1 MRVIGD
7 LSKANARRHPDKVAL
22 VHGGRALT
30 YLELESRSNQ
40 LAHALGAAGLR
51 PGDRLGLLACNHLDY
66 AVVTQGAAK
75 AGVLLVPLNFRLS
88 PRELAVV
95 LQDAQL
101 SLLVTERCL
110 APLWQAALQTA
121 SATALPVVLLED
133 ADDTLPMADRRD
145 RDAGVE
151 SAAPQV
157 AAEANDVWPG
167 ATWLAEW
174 LTPFPDAPPL
184 LEVDPE
190 SPCAIMYTSG
200 TTGTPKGVLVPHRA
214 YFRMYLGTA
223 METGLSRDDRYL
235 MAVPMFHAA
244 GLNLMLHQCLF
255 MGATGVI
262 HRGSLDPLRL
272 FALVEAERLTMAV
285 LVPTV
290 IGQLARHPDR
300 HRFDLSSLRTAF
312 YGSMPMPATV
322 FAAARASFPEV
333 EFHQIYGSTESGL
346 LGVLPWRDHATHAHC
361 TGREALYSH
370 LRIVNDAGEEVAD
383 GEVGEVLG
391 AATGGMLGY
400 WNNPAATAKR
410 MRADW
415 IHTGD
420 LARREG
426 DGYFTLVGRVE
437 ELIISGGEN
446 IHATEVEHA
455 LATHPAVREA
465 AVFGMADETFGEVVY
480 AAVVLHTGM
489 TADEAVLDTHCRTQ
503 LASYKRPRHYR
514 FLEAL
519 PRNASDK
526 VQKSELRAAA
536 LQPANSGDTA

>member
-22 VHGGRALT
+22 VHGTRSLT
-30 YLELESRSNQ
+30 YHQLEARSNQ
-40 LAHALGAAGLR
+40 LAHALAAAGLR
-51 PGDRLGLLACNHLDY
+51 AGDRLGLLACNHLDY

-88 PRELAVV
+88 PRELALV
-95 LQDAQL
+95 LQDAAV
-101 SLLVTERCL
+101 SLLVTESPL
-110 APLWQAALQTA
+110 AALWQEALHEAGTPN
-121 SATALPVVLLED
+121 LPVVLL
-133 ADDTLPMADRRD
+133 ADPEAETPGGARD
-145 RDAGVE
+145 IAPPVE
-151 SAAPQV
+151 AAH
-157 AAEANDVWPG
+157 AWPG
-167 ATWLAEW
+167 ALPLADWLAPHAE
-174 LTPFPDAPPL
+174 TPPAL
-184 LEVDPE
+184 AVDPE
-190 SPCAIMYTSG
+190 APCAIMYTSG
-200 TTGTPKGVLVPHRA
+200 TTGRPKGVLVPHRA

-262 HRGSLDPLRL
+262 HRGPLEPLRL
-272 FALVEAERLTMAV
+272 FALIEAERLSMAV

-300 HRFDLSSLRTAF
+300 HRFDLSSLRTVF
-312 YGSMPMPATV
+312 YGSMPMPPAV
-322 FAAARASFPEV
+322 FTAASAAFPAV

-346 LGVLPWRDHATHAHC
+346 LGVLPWRDHATHTHC

-370 LRIVNDAGEEVAD
+370 LRIVDTAGEDVPEGA
-383 GEVGEVLG
+383 VGEVLAD
-391 AATGGMLGY
+391 AAGGMLGY
-400 WNNPAATAKR
+400 WNHPAATAQR
-410 MRADW
+410 LQAGW

-426 DGYFTLVGRVE
+426 GGYFTLVGRVE

-446 IHATEVEHA
+446 IHAVEVEHA
-455 LATHPAVREA
+455 LASHPAVREV
-465 AVFGMADETFGEVVY
+465 AVFGIPDEHFGESVC
-480 AAVVLHTGM
+480 AAVVLQAEH
-489 TADEAVLDTHCRTQ
+489 AVDEAALDAHCRTQ
-503 LASYKRPRHYR
+503 LAAYTRPRRYA
-514 FLEAL
+514 FLPAL

-526 VQKSELRAAA
+526 VRKTELREAAMLSAAA
-536 LQPANSGDTA
+536 GAKE

>member
-7 LSKANARRHPDKVAL
+7 LSTANARRHPDKVAL
-22 VHGGRALT
+22 VHGDRSLT
-30 YLELESRSNQ
+30 YFDLELRSNQ
-40 LAHALGAAGLR
+40 LAHALAAAGLR

-66 AVVTQGAAK
+66 AIVTQGAAK
-75 AGVLLVPLNFRLS
+75 AGVLLVPLNFRLA

-95 LQDAQL
+95 LQDAQV
-101 SLLVTERCL
+101 SLLVTENSL
-110 APLWQAALQTA
+110 APLWQTALREMGSTQ
-121 SATALPVVLLED
+121 LPVVLLEEGD
-133 ADDTLPMADRRD
+133 AEGMA
-145 RDAGVE
+145 
-151 SAAPQV
+151 AAPV
-157 AAEANDVWPG
+157 AAEAWPG
-167 ATWLAEW
+167 ARALADWLQAFPE
-174 LTPFPDAPPL
+174 TPPE
-184 LEVDPE
+184 LEVDPD

-272 FALVEAERLTMAV
+272 FALIEAERLSMAV

-290 IGQLARHPDR
+290 IGLLARHPQR
-300 HRFDLSSLRTAF
+300 QAFNLSSLRTVF
-312 YGSMPMPATV
+312 YGSMPMPAAV
-322 FAAARASFPEV
+322 LAAAREAFPQV

-370 LRIVNDAGEEVAD
+370 LRIVDAAGDEVAD
-383 GEVGEVLG
+383 GAVGEVLG
-391 AATGGMLGY
+391 AAAGGMLAY
-400 WNNPAATAKR
+400 WNNASATAQR
-410 MRADW
+410 LRDGW

-426 DGYFTLVGRVE
+426 GGYFTLVGRVE

-446 IHATEVEHA
+446 IHATEVEHV
-455 LATHPAVREA
+455 LASHQAVREV
-465 AVFGMADETFGEVVY
+465 AVFGVPDESYGELVQ
-480 AAVVLHTGM
+480 AAVVLHAGA
-489 TADEAVLDTHCRTQ
+489 TADEVALDSHCRAQ
-503 LASYKRPRHYR
+503 LAAYKRPRGYY

-526 VQKSELRAAA
+526 VRKTELRQAAVA
-536 LQPANSGDTA
+536 AVRRGANE

>member
-7 LSKANARRHPDKVAL
+7 LSTANARRHPDKVAL
-22 VHGGRALT
+22 VHGARLLT
-30 YLELESRSNQ
+30 YLDLELRSNQ
-40 LAHALGAAGLR
+40 LAHALAATGLR
-51 PGDRLGLLACNHLDY
+51 PGDRLGLLACNHLAY
-66 AVVTQGAAK
+66 AIVTQGAAK
-75 AGVLLVPLNFRLS
+75 AGVLLVPLNFRLA

-95 LQDAQL
+95 LRDAQV
-101 SLLVTERCL
+101 SLLVTENSL
-110 APLWQAALQTA
+110 ASLWQAALQDTGG
-121 SATALPVVLLED
+121 TQLPVVLLDEAS
-133 ADDTLPMADRRD
+133 ADGT
-145 RDAGVE
+145 
-151 SAAPQV
+151 AAPAAVV
-157 AAEANDVWPG
+157 AAGWPG
-167 ATWLAEW
+167 ARALADWLQAFPE
-174 LTPFPDAPPL
+174 TPPA
-184 LEVDPE
+184 LEVDPD

-272 FALVEAERLTMAV
+272 FALIAAERLSMAV

-290 IGQLARHPDR
+290 IGLLARHPQR
-300 HRFDLSSLRTAF
+300 HEFNLSSLRTVF
-312 YGSMPMPATV
+312 YGSMPMPAAV
-322 FAAARASFPEV
+322 LAAAREAFPEV

-370 LRIVNDAGEEVAD
+370 LRIVDTAGDEVTD
-383 GEVGEVLG
+383 GAVGEVLG
-391 AATGGMLGY
+391 AAAGGMLAY
-400 WNNPAATAKR
+400 WNNAEATAQR
-410 MRADW
+410 LRDGW

-426 DGYFTLVGRVE
+426 GGYFTLVGRVE

-446 IHATEVEHA
+446 IHATEVEHV
-455 LATHPAVREA
+455 LASHQAVREV
-465 AVFGMADETFGEVVY
+465 AVFGVPDESYGELVH
-480 AAVVLHTGM
+480 AAVVLHAGGG
-489 TADEAVLDTHCRTQ
+489 ADEAALDAHCRAQ
-503 LASYKRPRHYR
+503 LAAYKRPRRYH
-514 FLEAL
+514 FLDVL

-526 VQKSELRAAA
+526 VRKTELRQAAMSA
-536 LQPANSGDTA
+536 VRVGETE

>member
-7 LSKANARRHPDKVAL
+7 LSTANARRHPDKVAL
-22 VHGGRALT
+22 VHGYRSLT
-30 YLELESRSNQ
+30 YFDLELRSNQ
-40 LAHALGAAGLR
+40 LAHALAAAGLR

-66 AVVTQGAAK
+66 AIVTQGAAK
-75 AGVLLVPLNFRLS
+75 AGVLLVPLNFRLA

-95 LQDAQL
+95 LQDAQV
-101 SLLVTERCL
+101 SLLVTENSL
-110 APLWQAALQTA
+110 APLWQTALREMGSTQ
-121 SATALPVVLLED
+121 LPVVLLEEGD
-133 ADDTLPMADRRD
+133 AEGMA
-145 RDAGVE
+145 
-151 SAAPQV
+151 AAPV
-157 AAEANDVWPG
+157 AAEAWPG
-167 ATWLAEW
+167 ARALADWLQAFPE
-174 LTPFPDAPPL
+174 TPPE
-184 LEVDPE
+184 LEVDPD

-272 FALVEAERLTMAV
+272 FALIEAERLSMAV

-290 IGQLARHPDR
+290 IGLLARHAQR
-300 HRFDLSSLRTAF
+300 QTFNLSSLRTVF
-312 YGSMPMPATV
+312 YGSMPMPAAV
-322 FAAARASFPEV
+322 LAAAREAFPQV

-370 LRIVNDAGEEVAD
+370 LRIVDAAGDEVAD
-383 GEVGEVLG
+383 GAVGEVLG
-391 AATGGMLGY
+391 AAAGGMLAY
-400 WNNPAATAKR
+400 WNNASATAQR
-410 MRADW
+410 LRDGW

-426 DGYFTLVGRVE
+426 GGYFTLVGRVE

-446 IHATEVEHA
+446 IHATEVEHV
-455 LATHPAVREA
+455 LASHPAVREV
-465 AVFGMADETFGEVVY
+465 AVFGVPDESYGELVQ
-480 AAVVLHTGM
+480 AAVVLHAGA
-489 TADEAVLDTHCRTQ
+489 TADEVALDSHCRAQ
-503 LASYKRPRHYR
+503 LAAYKRPRGYY

-526 VQKSELRAAA
+526 VRKTELRQAAVA
-536 LQPANSGDTA
+536 AVRRGANE

>member
-22 VHGGRALT
+22 VHGSRSLT
-30 YLELESRSNQ
+30 YLQLELRSNQ
-40 LAHALGAAGLR
+40 LAHALAAAGLR

-75 AGVLLVPLNFRLS
+75 AGVLLVPLNFRLA
-88 PRELAVV
+88 PRELALV
-95 LQDAQL
+95 LQDAAVA
-101 SLLVTERCL
+101 LLVTESPL
-110 APLWQAALQTA
+110 APLWQAALKEA
-121 SATALPVVLLED
+121 GAAELPVVLL
-133 ADDTLPMADRRD
+133 ADPEADTPGAP
-145 RDAGVE
+145 RDAMPP
-151 SAAPQV
+151 SDAAH
-157 AAEANDVWPG
+157 AWPG
-167 ATWLAEW
+167 ARTLAEW
-174 LTPFPDAPPL
+174 LPAFPDTPP
-184 LEVDPE
+184 EVAVDPE
-190 SPCAIMYTSG
+190 APCAIMYTSG
-200 TTGTPKGVLVPHRA
+200 TTGRPKGVLVPHRA

-255 MGATGVI
+255 MGAAGVI

-272 FALVEAERLTMAV
+272 FALIESERLSMAV

-290 IGQLARHPDR
+290 IGALARHPER
-300 HRFDLSSLRTAF
+300 HRFDLSSLRTVF
-312 YGSMPMPATV
+312 YGSMPMPPAI
-322 FAAARASFPEV
+322 FAAARAAFPEV

-361 TGREALYSH
+361 TGREALFSH
-370 LRIVNDAGEEVAD
+370 LRIVDAAGRDVAD
-383 GEVGEVLG
+383 GEVGEVL
-391 AATGGMLGY
+391 AAAAGGMLGY
-400 WNNPAATAKR
+400 WNNPAATAQR
-410 MRADW
+410 LQGEW

-426 DGYFTLVGRVE
+426 DGYFTLVGRIE

-455 LATHPAVREA
+455 LASHPAVQEV
-465 AVFGMADETFGEVVY
+465 AVYGVPDATYGEVVH
-480 AAVVLHTGM
+480 AAVVLHEAGV
-489 TADEAVLDTHCRTQ
+489 ADAAMLDAHCREQ
-503 LASYKRPRHYR
+503 LAAYKRPRHYR
-514 FLEAL
+514 FLSAL

-526 VQKSELRAAA
+526 VKKDELRQAACSP
-536 LQPANSGDTA
+536 LPENPA

>member
-7 LSKANARRHPDKVAL
+7 LSTANARRHPDKVAL
-22 VHGGRALT
+22 VHGTRSLT
-30 YLELESRSNQ
+30 YHQLEVRSNQ
-40 LAHALGAAGLR
+40 LAHALLAAGLR
-51 PGDRLGLLACNHLDY
+51 PGDLLGLLACNHLDY

-88 PRELAVV
+88 PAELAVV
-95 LQDAQL
+95 LQDAAV
-101 SLLVTERCL
+101 SLLVTESPL
-110 APLWQAALQTA
+110 AGLWQEALRLA
-121 SATALPVVLLED
+121 GATALPVVLL
-133 ADDTLPMADRRD
+133 ADPEAETPGGV
-145 RDAGVE
+145 RDAEPPVA
-151 SAAPQV
+151 SAHA
-157 AAEANDVWPG
+157 WPG
-167 ATWLAEW
+167 AVSLATWLAAFPE
-174 LTPFPDAPPL
+174 TPTGVA
-184 LEVDPE
+184 VDPE
-190 SPCAIMYTSG
+190 APCAVMYTSG

-272 FALVEAERLTMAV
+272 FALIEAERLTMAV

-290 IGQLARHPDR
+290 IGLLAQHPER
-300 HRFDLSSLRTAF
+300 GRFDLSSLRTVF
-312 YGSMPMPATV
+312 YGSMPMPAVV
-322 FAAARASFPEV
+322 FQAARTAFPEV

-346 LGVLPWRDHATHAHC
+346 LGVLPWRDHATHAAC
-361 TGREALYSH
+361 TGREALFSH
-370 LRIVNDAGEEVAD
+370 LRIVNEAGEEVAD

-391 AATGGMLGY
+391 AAEGGMLGY
-400 WNNPAATAKR
+400 RNNPVATAQR
-410 MRADW
+410 LRNGW

-426 DGYFTLVGRVE
+426 DGYFTLVGRIE

-455 LATHPAVREA
+455 LANHPDVREV
-465 AVFGMADETFGEVVY
+465 AVFGVPDEAFGETVC
-480 AAVVLHTGM
+480 AAVVLQAGAV
-489 TADEAVLDTHCRTQ
+489 ADAAALDAHCRRQ
-503 LASYKRPRHYR
+503 LAAYKRPRHYR

-526 VQKSELRAAA
+526 VQKTVLRQAAKVRA
-536 LQPANSGDTA
+536 SAGEKA

>member
-22 VHGGRALT
+22 VHGARSLT
-30 YLELESRSNQ
+30 YLDLELRSNQ
-40 LAHALGAAGLR
+40 LAHALAASGLR

-66 AVVTQGAAK
+66 AIVTQGAAK
-75 AGVLLVPLNFRLS
+75 AGVLLVPLNFRLA
-88 PRELAVV
+88 PRELAIV
-95 LQDAQL
+95 LQDAQV
-101 SLLVTERCL
+101 SLLVTENEL
-110 APLWQAALQTA
+110 ASLWQLALHEA
-121 SATALPVVLLED
+121 GLAYLPVVLL
-133 ADDTLPMADRRD
+133 ADQATSLVKAPLEPA
-145 RDAGVE
+145 AT
-151 SAAPQV
+151 SAARW
-157 AAEANDVWPG
+157 AG
-167 ATWLAEW
+167 ARQLGDW
-174 LTPFPDAPPL
+174 LTAFPETPPN

-255 MGATGVI
+255 MGAMGVI
-262 HRGSLDPLRL
+262 HRGSLDPLHL
-272 FALVEAERLTMAV
+272 FALIEAERLSMAV

-290 IGQLARHPDR
+290 IGLLARHPHR
-300 HRFDLSSLRTAF
+300 HAFNLSSLRTVF
-312 YGSMPMPATV
+312 YGSMPMPAAV
-322 FAAARASFPEV
+322 LAAAREAFPEV

-346 LGVLPWRDHATHAHC
+346 LGVLPWSDHATHAHC

-370 LRIVNDAGEEVAD
+370 LRIVDAAGAEVAD
-383 GEVGEVLG
+383 GAVGEVLG
-391 AATGGMLGY
+391 AAAGGMLAY
-400 WNNPAATAKR
+400 WNNAAATAQR
-410 MRADW
+410 LRDGW

-426 DGYFTLVGRVE
+426 GGYFTLVGRVE

-446 IHATEVEHA
+446 IHATEVEHI
-455 LATHPAVREA
+455 LASHVAVREV
-465 AVFGMADETFGEVVY
+465 AVFGVPDESYGELVH
-480 AAVVLHTGM
+480 AAVVLHAGAK
-489 TADEAVLDTHCRTQ
+489 ADEVALDTHCRSQ
-503 LASYKRPRHYR
+503 LAAYKRPRAYH

-526 VQKSELRAAA
+526 VRKAA
-536 LQPANSGDTA
+536 LRQAAVSAVGTGEME